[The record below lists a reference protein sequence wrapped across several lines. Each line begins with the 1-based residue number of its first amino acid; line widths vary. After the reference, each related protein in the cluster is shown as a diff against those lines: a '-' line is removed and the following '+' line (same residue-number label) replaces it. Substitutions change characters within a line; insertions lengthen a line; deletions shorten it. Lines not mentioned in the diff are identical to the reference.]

1 MPVWQYEHHLYDRTF
16 LSKCLSKRV
25 SASVSPPGQ
34 TADGKPSVSKPGKK
48 KKKGKKQHNNN
59 FETKIIFI

>member
-48 KKKGKKQHNNN
+48 KKKRK
-59 FETKIIFI
+59 EAT